1 MDIIKFQVFDDI
13 KYKYV
18 VMELMKGGEL
28 LDRIQKQKYL
38 SEREAA
44 MILEVIAKT
53 VDFLHQKGVRFI
65 YELKYMIHC
74 SIIRY
79 YVYYELLLYCI
90 ICYMMLFYTALYFV
104 FYMKLFYCIMLFYI
118 LFYITFLLYYILYY
132 IIYYIKLY

>member
-1 MDIIKFQVFDDI
+1 MFQVFDDA

-53 VDFLHQKGVRFI
+53 VDFLHQKGVRDI
-65 YELKYMIHC
+65 C
-74 SIIRY
+74 SSFSFH
-79 YVYYELLLYCI
+79 V
-90 ICYMMLFYTALYFV
+90 
-104 FYMKLFYCIMLFYI
+104 K
-118 LFYITFLLYYILYY
+118 
-132 IIYYIKLY
+132 